1 MKIGFAVIVACPN
14 FLFSTFYRPPN
25 ADEWFLVNFKEFLAK
40 YSLTGSSNVIV
51 TGDFKFPH
59 VNCNT
64 CSLTPSD
71 VGTGY
76 FCYILNDHF
85 LLKSNLNPM

>member
-1 MKIGFAVIVACPN
+1 MKIGLAAIVACLN

-25 ADEWFLVNFKEFLAK
+25 ADESFLVNFKEFLAK
-40 YSLTGSSNVIV
+40 YSLAGLSNVTV

-59 VNCNT
+59 FNWNT
-64 CSLTPSD
+64 CCPTRSD

-76 FCYILNDHF
+76 FCYILDDHF
-85 LLKSNLNPM
+85 LLKLNPM